1 MLLLVEEIIEEIS
14 KNLKKSKPKSPNQVD
29 MPLQYRKFREALVRV
44 TETTR
49 ANVEG
54 RLGNS
59 NYWCIVSA
67 GAPGIGGKDKLPFR
81 GLHPGAYGT
90 KNDLGII
97 MKLKELFVYEARE
110 QFPLSLHL
118 TLKSDGT
125 KILWANG

>member
-14 KNLKKSKPKSPNQVD
+14 KNLKESKPKSPNQVD

-67 GAPGIGGKDKLPFR
+67 GAPGIGKFLMPF
-81 GLHPGAYGT
+81 L
-90 KNDLGII
+90 NDLYR
-97 MKLKELFVYEARE
+97 LLFVSEI
-110 QFPLSLHL
+110 S
-118 TLKSDGT
+118 
-125 KILWANG
+125 